1 MAAMK
6 LMSAT
11 LLVAIAIN
19 LHSTDAAACQLPT
32 AYAAAPANNQ
42 YTTMT
47 SGQQTCTSAC
57 LSCGQAIGTDPITS
71 SGSLAGT
78 VMQTIGAEI
87 CPIITYSTPGAAGA
101 AATANAAFTGITV
114 VADATTFAARYT
126 MASRQ
131 GVATTVAWQ
140 DTGGDTNVYTICP
153 CVTTTTNTCRICG
166 CADLGFPTAAPTSSP
181 TTAPTV
187 VSHSPT
193 NSVSISDDSLNTG
206 DIAGIVIGAVAGSF
220 LFLLIGVLV
229 GGMIGGGKSA
239 GAAAPAGQ
247 L

>member
-1 MAAMK
+1 MGGATIHMAAMK

-78 VMQTIGAEI
+78 VMQTIGAR
-87 CPIITYSTPGAAGA
+87 
-101 AATANAAFTGITV
+101 
-114 VADATTFAARYT
+114 FAP
-126 MASRQ
+126 S
-131 GVATTVAWQ
+131 
-140 DTGGDTNVYTICP
+140 
-153 CVTTTTNTCRICG
+153 
-166 CADLGFPTAAPTSSP
+166 LH
-181 TTAPTV
+181 TAPQALPEPLLLQTL
-187 VSHSPT
+187 P
-193 NSVSISDDSLNTG
+193 SLGSLSLRMPRPSQLATLWL
-206 DIAGIVIGAVAGSF
+206 AGRG
-220 LFLLIGVLV
+220 LLRL
-229 GGMIGGGKSA
+229 
-239 GAAAPAGQ
+239 
-247 L
+247 